1 MADLKPVYRA
11 VSKDAAETAL
21 DELEK
26 WGQQYPVIAP
36 VVATQMGESVSVLPL
51 SGEYPQSHLHHEC
64 NRIGAPSVQEADEN

>member
-21 DELEK
+21 DELEEK
-26 WGQQYPVIAP
+26 WVKETGGAP

-51 SGEYPQSHLHHEC
+51 SGE
-64 NRIGAPSVQEADEN
+64 